1 MDNNKRKVKVPMR
14 TTVRKITNSV
24 DVQQEFIEVKSELN
38 SRLRLRYKELHKE
51 LAKEVLNNA
60 EEGSALTKTKVVE
73 IVNGIRGYEVVGE
86 STSKFLTKIFAYFKI
101 DKIQVLPVEDTAF
114 KNQKKIKRKTIFESH
129 MGREV
134 GWLQNSILK
143 ELFIQTNNRID
154 NKKNN
159 SRYQFS
165 HNTGAFL
172 VVCVL
177 YDKVLSCLFSNK
189 YIDENLYFDI
199 GEEVECEDISTY
211 FKQRFNE
218 EINVSLIM
226 DTIYLLADAYIFDSA
241 KHKDYGQRDVVDEVA
256 RLFYKKI
263 WD

>member
-1 MDNNKRKVKVPMR
+1 MDNNKSKVKVPMR
-14 TTVRKITNSV
+14 TTVRKIANSV

-51 LAKEVLNNA
+51 LVKEVLNNVK
-60 EEGSALTKTKVVE
+60 EGSALTKIEIVE
-73 IVNGIRGYEVVGE
+73 IVDEIQGYKGKEE
-86 STSKFLTKIFAYFKI
+86 NTSKLLTKVFAYFKI
-101 DKIQVLPVEDTAF
+101 DKIQVLPVENATLE
-114 KNQKKIKRKTIFESH
+114 NQKKIRRQTIFESH

-134 GWLQNSILK
+134 EWLQNPILK

-165 HNTGAFL
+165 YDTGAFL
-172 VVCVL
+172 VVCAL

-189 YIDENLYFDI
+189 YVNENLYFDI
-199 GEEVECEDISTY
+199 GEEVEYEDISTY
-211 FKQRFNE
+211 FKQKFDE

-226 DTIYLLADAYIFDSA
+226 DTIYLLADAYILDSA
-241 KHKDYGQRDVVDEVA
+241 KYKDYAQRGVVDELA

>member
-1 MDNNKRKVKVPMR
+1 MDNNKSKVKVPMR
-14 TTVRKITNSV
+14 TTVRKIANSV

-51 LAKEVLNNA
+51 LVKEVLNNVK
-60 EEGSALTKTKVVE
+60 EGSALTKIEIVE
-73 IVNGIRGYEVVGE
+73 IVDEIQGYKGKEE
-86 STSKFLTKIFAYFKI
+86 STSKLLTKVFAYFKI
-101 DKIQVLPVEDTAF
+101 DKINVTVES
-114 KNQKKIKRKTIFESH
+114 QKKIRRQTIFESH
-129 MGREV
+129 IGRDVE
-134 GWLQNSILK
+134 WLQNPILK

-165 HNTGAFL
+165 YDTGAFL
-172 VVCVL
+172 VICAL

-189 YIDENLYFDI
+189 YVNENLYFDI
-199 GEEVECEDISTY
+199 GEQVECEDISTY
-211 FKQRFNE
+211 FKNAFGN

-226 DTIYLLADAYIFDSA
+226 DTMYLLADAYILDSA
-241 KHKDYGQRDVVDEVA
+241 KYKDYAQRGVVDELA

>member
-14 TTVRKITNSV
+14 TTVRKIASSV
-24 DVQQEFIEVKSELN
+24 DLQQEFIEVKSELN

-51 LAKEVLNNA
+51 LVNAVLDNVK
-60 EEGSALTKTKVVE
+60 EGSALTKRKVVE
-73 IVNGIRGYEVVGE
+73 IVDEIQGYKGKEE
-86 STSKFLTKIFAYFKI
+86 NTSKLLTKIFDYFKI
-101 DKIQVLPVEDTAF
+101 DKINVTVES
-114 KNQKKIKRKTIFESH
+114 QKKIRRQTIFESH
-129 MGREV
+129 IGREV
-134 GWLQNSILK
+134 EWLQNSILK

-165 HNTGAFL
+165 YDTGAFL
-172 VVCVL
+172 VICAL

-189 YIDENLYFDI
+189 YVNENLYFDI
-199 GEEVECEDISTY
+199 GEQVECEDISTY
-211 FKQRFNE
+211 FKNAFGN

-226 DTIYLLADAYIFDSA
+226 DTMYLLADAYILDLA
-241 KHKDYGQRDVVDEVA
+241 KYKDYAQRGVVDELA